1 MGKYLL
7 QLLAGLLASVSCVA
21 APPVAP
27 AANKPPENTLT
38 VAMTRHL
45 AICPPPG
52 PTPCTLRKPVSTPYR
67 LLTPGIDLE
76 DVGDYWL
83 LSFAK
88 ARSTAP
94 VTLRVL
100 GHGGELHEVLIS
112 FSARSA
118 PKAKATAKPL

>member
-1 MGKYLL
+1 MGKHRL
-7 QLLAGLLASVSCVA
+7 QLLAGLLASVSCMA
-21 APPVAP
+21 APP
-27 AANKPPENTLT
+27 AANKPPDNTLT

-83 LSFAK
+83 LSFDKAK
-88 ARSTAP
+88 STAP
-94 VTLRVL
+94 ITLRVL
-100 GHGGELHEVLIS
+100 GNSGELHEVLIS

-118 PKAKATAKPL
+118 PKTKAAAKPL